1 MRLLEA
7 RTLVTVSS
15 SEGVAPGRTPAWK
28 RALSGEVWRQGSV
41 SHRKKQ
47 RFNNVYHF
55 TTNITR
61 QDGRFFRLLFN
72 NVWLVMCHVCV
83 VRVSLTMTPPCAELA
98 LWQCKV
104 VVAELLKQQLVE
116 LVIDHCRKV
125 RVGSQV
131 VR

>member
-1 MRLLEA
+1 MSAIELFQHR
-7 RTLVTVSS
+7 RVSS
-15 SEGVAPGRTPAWK
+15 TPLSQH
-28 RALSGEVWRQGSV
+28 RAQGG
-41 SHRKKQ
+41 
-47 RFNNVYHF
+47 N
-55 TTNITR
+55 T
-61 QDGRFFRLLFN
+61 GRFFRLLFN